1 MEIFNLIPDKLQEF
15 GLVFIFSL
23 IIGLSQRRIHP
34 PNIEN
39 KLFGTDRTFTF
50 IGILGFILYVIGDGN
65 MLYFLGG
72 GLILSVFLA
81 LFYYLRAKTHEI
93 YGITTIVIALITY
106 CLTPLAITQPRWLF
120 LLVVVTVLILTELKE
135 TFTLFSQ
142 KLNKDEF
149 ITLAKFLVI
158 AGVILPMVPDTPIV
172 SFLSITPYKIWLAVV
187 VISSISYI
195 SYLLHKFIFK
205 ESGIIITGVLG
216 GLYSSTATTIII
228 ATKFRENQIEANRY
242 SAAIL
247 LATAM
252 MYLRVLII
260 IFIFNNELFVILLP
274 WMLIL
279 FCVSAILGYGILIF
293 FKESNHNAPA
303 VVPNE
308 KNPLE
313 FKVAM
318 LFTLLYIAFSFLTW
332 YVLSYFGNLG
342 LNVLSYIVGISDID
356 PFLINLFQGKFAV
369 SNQLIAL
376 ATLQAIISNNIVK
389 LGYAMLIAKKKLWRL
404 LLIGFLVIITIN
416 LLVLLFI

>member
-15 GLVFIFSL
+15 GLVFVFSL

-72 GLILSVFLA
+72 GLVLSVFLA
-81 LFYYLRAKTHEI
+81 LFYYLRAKTHEV

-120 LLVVVTVLILTELKE
+120 LLIVVTVLILTELKE
-135 TFTLFSQ
+135 SFTLFSQ

-149 ITLAKFLVI
+149 ITFAKFLVI

-172 SFLSITPYKIWLAVV
+172 SFLSLTPYKIWLAVV
-187 VISSISYI
+187 VISTISYI
-195 SYLLHKFIFK
+195 SYLLHKSIFK
-205 ESGIIITGVLG
+205 ESGIILTGILG

-228 ATKFRENQIEANRY
+228 AKKCRESQKNFSQYAT
-242 SAAIL
+242 AII

-252 MYLRVLII
+252 MYLRILII
-260 IFIFNNELFVILLP
+260 IFIFNSELFAILFP
-274 WMLIL
+274 WMLTL
-279 FCVSAILGYGILIF
+279 FIASGLLGFGILLF
-293 FKESNHNAPA
+293 NKDSKNKETT
-303 VVPNE
+303 VVDDE

-332 YVLSYFGNLG
+332 YVLNYFGNLG
-342 LNVLSYIVGISDID
+342 LNVLSYIVGVSDID

-376 ATLQAIISNNIVK
+376 ATLQAIISNNVVK
-389 LGYAMLIAKKKLWRL
+389 LIYAMLIAKKKLWKL
-404 LLIGFLVIITIN
+404 LLISFATIILLN
-416 LLVLLFI
+416 LLILLFI

>member
-1 MEIFNLIPDKLQEF
+1 M
-15 GLVFIFSL
+15 
-23 IIGLSQRRIHP
+23 
-34 PNIEN
+34 
-39 KLFGTDRTFTF
+39 
-50 IGILGFILYVIGDGN
+50 
-65 MLYFLGG
+65 
-72 GLILSVFLA
+72 A
-81 LFYYLRAKTHEI
+81 LFYYLRAKKHEI

-120 LLVVVTVLILTELKE
+120 LLIVVTVLILTELKE
-135 TFTLFSQ
+135 SFTLFSQ

-172 SFLSITPYKIWLAVV
+172 NFLSLTPYKIWLAVV
-187 VISSISYI
+187 VISSISYV

-205 ESGIIITGVLG
+205 ESGIIITGILG

-228 ATKFRENQIEANRY
+228 AKKYRENQVEPNRY

-252 MYLRVLII
+252 MYLRILII
-260 IFIFNNELFVILLP
+260 IFIFNSELFDILFP
-274 WMLIL
+274 WMLVL
-279 FCVSAILGYGILIF
+279 FFVSASLGYGLLFF
-293 FKESNHNAPA
+293 FKDAKNNQAA
-303 VVPNE
+303 IITNE

-332 YVLSYFGNLG
+332 YVLNYFGNLG
-342 LNVLSYIVGISDID
+342 LNVLSYIVGVSDID

-376 ATLQAIISNNIVK
+376 ATLQAIISNNVVK
-389 LGYAMLIAKKKLWRL
+389 FLYAMLIAKKTLWKL
-404 LLIGFLVIITIN
+404 LLIGFSIITAIN
-416 LLVLLFI
+416 LLILLLI